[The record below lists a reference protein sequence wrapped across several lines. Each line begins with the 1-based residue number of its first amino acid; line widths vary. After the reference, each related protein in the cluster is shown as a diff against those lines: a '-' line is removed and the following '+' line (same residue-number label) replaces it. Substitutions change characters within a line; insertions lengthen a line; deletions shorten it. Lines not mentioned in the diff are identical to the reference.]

1 MACAT
6 LGSYRTVRSILT
18 TNIFELNAKGRFG
31 YQTEAPL
38 VFGAIKMNDKSQI
51 SFQLISEAFLYSS
64 ESYSA
69 MLGSGLLPPKQGV

>member
-18 TNIFELNAKGRFG
+18 TNIFELKAKGRFG
-31 YQTEAPL
+31 YQTEALL
-38 VFGAIKMNDKSQI
+38 VFGAIKMNDKSRI
-51 SFQLISEAFLYSS
+51 SFQLISEAFLYII

-69 MLGSGLLPPKQGV
+69 VLTSVLLPPEHGV